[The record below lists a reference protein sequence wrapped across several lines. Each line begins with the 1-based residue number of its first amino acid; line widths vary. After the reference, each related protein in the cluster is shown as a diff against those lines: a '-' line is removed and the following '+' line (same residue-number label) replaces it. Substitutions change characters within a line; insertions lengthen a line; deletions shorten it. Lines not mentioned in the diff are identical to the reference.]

1 MHQHRLPPPPN
12 SPLPPPSKHTAPCVL
27 HPGHAVCLL
36 QVTSDS
42 WQLLHSWYGG
52 GPSITRTAVMEG
64 LAPNSKRARVMLY
77 PMKLEVC
84 WGGKVDE
91 VKTIEVEKH
100 VSGAAAMRGP
110 CVGVQ
115 WAAACATCAVHCVL
129 NMRHACGPPRW
140 WP

>member
-1 MHQHRLPPPPN
+1 MYSSGSSLVVLPPKQFAVV
-12 SPLPPPSKHTAPCVL
+12 LFPPPSKHTAPCVL
-27 HPGHAVCLL
+27 HPAHAVCLL

-52 GPSITRTAVMEG
+52 GPCITRTAVMEG

-84 WGGKVDE
+84 WGGKVNE

-100 VSGAAAMRGP
+100 VSGK
-110 CVGVQ
+110 
-115 WAAACATCAVHCVL
+115 L
-129 NMRHACGPPRW
+129 
-140 WP
+140 